1 MAVFEL
7 PKSHGNRVW
16 VSQKKTFPQTKARAL
31 SVPNKIILSW
41 LYIWFVETSNWMYIF
56 YQSICQYWKKHLK
69 HPIKTSCHESCSKSF
84 AAFWKS
90 LNNPLYPS
98 IMWPCGPRS
107 SPPNHDQVA
116 SIAIHPWNLLNSGVG
131 YKYARNFQL
140 AVKLIR
146 VNHVLWDMSINVIH
160 IYNPPTR
167 FGVHSLL
174 FLCSIQKFGQN
185 VQSKIPSPPNSK
197 NLQNPKSKIPKI
209 QNPKSPKSKIQN
221 PQNPKSK
228 LCT

>member
-1 MAVFEL
+1 MISVWTCKNYENSFWKHYARQLMAVFEL

-16 VSQKKTFPQTKARAL
+16 VSQKKRSHKQRLGLWVYQTR
-31 SVPNKIILSW
+31 
-41 LYIWFVETSNWMYIF
+41 LYYHDCIWFVETSNWMYIF

-84 AAFWKS
+84 AAFWKA

-160 IYNPPTR
+160 IYNI
-167 FGVHSLL
+167 SYDN
-174 FLCSIQKFGQN
+174 CS
-185 VQSKIPSPPNSK
+185 
-197 NLQNPKSKIPKI
+197 
-209 QNPKSPKSKIQN
+209 
-221 PQNPKSK
+221 
-228 LCT
+228 